1 MLMFSVQDQEPSKNP
16 MMPIKKKNYAICE
29 NLHSRFE
36 KQKHQTCVTWDF
48 SDFFDLSRNMSNAK
62 VKKHAV
68 DFQSSQKIWN
78 VFVNGELA

>member
-16 MMPIKKKNYAICE
+16 MMPIKKKNYAISE

-62 VKKHAV
+62 VKKKQAV
-68 DFQSSQKIWN
+68 NFQSSQT
-78 VFVNGELA
+78 FEMFSY